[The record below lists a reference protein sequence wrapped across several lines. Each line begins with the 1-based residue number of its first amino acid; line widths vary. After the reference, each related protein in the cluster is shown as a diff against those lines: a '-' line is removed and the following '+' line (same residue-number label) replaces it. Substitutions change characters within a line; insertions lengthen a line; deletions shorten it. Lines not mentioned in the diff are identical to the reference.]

1 MPEKKV
7 VAKSKTK
14 SKKIT
19 KPVKSVKSTK
29 SVKSKKEK
37 TLNNNH
43 DKFLFNAFLFVAIVT
58 VFNFVFYI
66 IDSNHK
72 IVKDNLVQ
80 IQSNDSVYSKDNI
93 NFNYPKTSNVTGNSS
108 HLNIDNWGIEFYN
121 KSNDYSD
128 FEKWFGDNFD
138 KKDCYIK
145 SMNSDNSTGLSYSL
159 YFLDGINCKNNG
171 LYMVG
176 KKKIGKIVLGVN
188 PNNSYEQVLS
198 SIKF

>member
-7 VAKSKTK
+7 VAKSKIK
-14 SKKIT
+14 SKKII
-19 KPVKSVKSTK
+19 KSTK
-29 SVKSKKEK
+29 PIKSAKSKKEK

-66 IDSNHK
+66 IDGNNK
-72 IVKDNLVQ
+72 VIKENPVQ
-80 IQSNDSVYSKDNI
+80 VQSTDSVFSKDNI
-93 NFNYPKTSNVTGNSS
+93 VFSYPKTSKVIGDSNR
-108 HLNIDNWGIEFYN
+108 LNIDNWGIEFYN
-121 KSNDYSD
+121 KSNNFSD

-138 KKDCYIK
+138 KKDCSIK
-145 SMNSDNSTGLSYSL
+145 SMNSDSSTGLSYSL
-159 YFLDGINCKNNG
+159 YFIDGINCKNNG